1 MGKERIITTG
11 ASVSTDSSVDNGG
24 VGTITNITYDTEVRT
39 IGTTLTI
46 IPRINKDRTVTLYVE
61 QENSTLVPGGNTLL
75 VDDQT
80 IAVDAVDTANI
91 EATVV
96 AKDRFTI
103 AVGGLI
109 TSERSE
115 IVSKVPIL
123 GDIPFLGKA
132 FSKNEEAVKKSELI
146 LLIRPYI
153 IDGSIAA
160 DSATK
165 SLIERLS
172 SHQYLQEGD
181 QAIDQSNKKL
191 QNYLDD
197 LLSDEAVGNHTD
209 HNKKPVSN

>member
-1 MGKERIITTG
+1 MATAWCAGAISKVERR
-11 ASVSTDSSVDNGG
+11 ALG
-24 VGTITNITYDTEVRT
+24 VHAN
-39 IGTTLTI
+39 
-46 IPRINKDRTVTLYVE
+46 
-61 QENSTLVPGGNTLL
+61 
-75 VDDQT
+75 
-80 IAVDAVDTANI
+80 VDAVDTANI

-123 GDIPFLGKA
+123 GDIPILGKA
-132 FSKNEEAVKKSELI
+132 FSKNEEAVLKSELI

-165 SLIERLS
+165 TLIERLS
-172 SHQYLQEGD
+172 SHQYIQDGD

-197 LLSDEAVGNHTD
+197 LLKDEAVDAESKQVENPIT
-209 HNKKPVSN
+209 N